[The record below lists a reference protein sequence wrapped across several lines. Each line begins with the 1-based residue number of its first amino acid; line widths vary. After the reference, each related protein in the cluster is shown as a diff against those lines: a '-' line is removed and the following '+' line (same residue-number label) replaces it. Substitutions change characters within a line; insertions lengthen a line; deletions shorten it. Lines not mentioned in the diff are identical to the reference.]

1 MNVIF
6 IEPAFPNNQREFV
19 RALSAAGAN
28 VIGIGERPVS
38 YLDDELKH
46 WLGEYVQIDSVVNES
61 SLLATVRAIQDKL
74 WVDRLEATIEAHIMP
89 AARVREATGIP
100 GISTRTAWLCRDKP
114 AMKEALRQAGIPCA
128 QSTRA
133 ESAADARAFAA
144 SVGYPL
150 IVKPPDG
157 AGAAGTYRVTDD
169 AELERVIAESGLGA
183 GEPVAIEEF
192 IEGHEGYIDTIT
204 VDGEVAHEFVTH
216 YYPNVLE
223 AMRERWISPQ
233 MVTTNRIDAPGYAE
247 VRAMTR
253 DVIRILEIGTSATH
267 MEWFF
272 GPKGL
277 KFSEIG
283 CRPPGVGQWDVYNAA
298 NEFDIYY
305 EWATAVCHGRVTG
318 RPSRRYAAG
327 MIALRPD
334 RDGHITGY
342 SGLDEINQRY
352 GECIVRAH
360 LPEPGTPTQGVE
372 AGYMANAWMR
382 VRHPDYDELRR
393 ILDDIGRT
401 VQVHAA

>member
-133 ESAADARAFAA
+133 ETAADARAFAA

-157 AGAAGTYRVTDD
+157 AGAAGTYRVAGD
-169 AELERVIAESGLGA
+169 AELERVITESGLGA
-183 GEPVAIEEF
+183 GVPVAIEEF

-253 DVIRILEIGTSATH
+253 DVIRILKIGTSATH